1 MYGQSYRAEVDFSK
15 SASPTSRTLQCSAL
29 HHDLGCSNGGR
40 FCSDCGAIACECHTH
55 VLPGHSL
62 NGFFLLSCWGL
73 LLPLAIQQESKSGRE
88 RERRERE
95 REKERFLLRGERV
108 ELQHGLAVICMTL
121 VYYLSLNLLSCLV
134 FKYACKCS
142 CFLPGF

>member
-15 SASPTSRTLQCSAL
+15 SASPTPRTLQCSAL

-73 LLPLAIQQESKSGRE
+73 LLPLAIQQESASGRE
-88 RERRERE
+88 RERKARE
-95 REKERFLLRGERV
+95 REKERERFLTEG
-108 ELQHGLAVICMTL
+108 GNA
-121 VYYLSLNLLSCLV
+121 LSFNMASL
-134 FKYACKCS
+134 
-142 CFLPGF
+142 